1 MCETGI
7 KICGMRRIEDIEAA
21 NACRPDYIGFILSPG
36 FRRSVTPEAAEQLA
50 RRLAPGILK
59 VGVFVNESVERV
71 ASAAGF
77 LDLIQL
83 HGSEDNAYIRDLRGR
98 LMTTNDPRGRMMQ
111 LHGSE
116 DNAYIRDLRGR
127 LMTTNDPRGRMMTN
141 DPRGRLMTNDPRG
154 RLLIQAFRIRCVDDL
169 KTAMESE
176 ADYLLLDN
184 GTGTGEAFDW
194 SLISDAEEL
203 MCGEAAR
210 PWILAG
216 GLGPDNVAE
225 AVRRFRPY
233 AVDLSS
239 GAETDG
245 WKDPEKMARCVQA
258 VREAGREGGR

>member
-21 NACRPDYIGFILSPG
+21 NACRPDFIGFILSPG

-59 VGVFVNESVERV
+59 VGVFVNESVEKV
-71 ASAAGF
+71 VSAAGF

-83 HGSEDNAYIRDLRGR
+83 HGKEDNAYIRDLRGR
-98 LMTTNDPRGRMMQ
+98 LMTTNDPRGHM
-111 LHGSE
+111 
-116 DNAYIRDLRGR
+116 A
-127 LMTTNDPRGRMMTN
+127 TTN
-141 DPRGRLMTNDPRG
+141 DPRGRLMTTNDPRG
-154 RLLIQAFRIRCVDDL
+154 RLLIQAFRIRCANDL
-169 KTAMESE
+169 KRAMESE

-194 SLISDAEEL
+194 SLIRDAEAL
-203 MCGEAAR
+203 KRGAAAK

-225 AVRRFRPY
+225 AVRRFRPF

-258 VREAGREGGR
+258 VREAGREGASTRR

>member
-21 NACRPDYIGFILSPG
+21 NACRPDFIGFILSPG
-36 FRRSVTPEAAEQLA
+36 FRRSVTPEAAERLA

-83 HGSEDNAYIRDLRGR
+83 HGGR
-98 LMTTNDPRGRMMQ
+98 LMT
-111 LHGSE
+111 
-116 DNAYIRDLRGR
+116 
-127 LMTTNDPRGRMMTN
+127 
-141 DPRGRLMTNDPRG
+141 TNDPRG
-154 RLLIQAFRIRCVDDL
+154 RLLIQAFRIRCANDL
-169 KTAMESE
+169 KRAMESE

-194 SLISDAEEL
+194 SLIRDAEAL
-203 MCGEAAR
+203 KHGAAAK

-225 AVRRFRPY
+225 AVRRFRPF

-258 VREAGREGGR
+258 VREAGREGASTRR

>member
-7 KICGMRRIEDIEAA
+7 KICGMRRKEDIEAA

-36 FRRSVTPEAAEQLA
+36 FRRSVTPEDAELLA

-59 VGVFVNESVERV
+59 VGVFVNESVEKV
-71 ASAAGF
+71 AAAAEF

-83 HGSEDNAYIRDLRGR
+83 HGKEDNAYIRDLRGR
-98 LMTTNDPRGRMMQ
+98 LATTNDPRGHM
-111 LHGSE
+111 
-116 DNAYIRDLRGR
+116 A
-127 LMTTNDPRGRMMTN
+127 TTNDPRGHMAT
-141 DPRGRLMTNDPRG
+141 TNDPRG
-154 RLLIQAFRIRCVDDL
+154 RLLIQAFRIRSADDL
-169 KTAMESE
+169 KRAKESE

-194 SLISDAEEL
+194 SLISDAEVL
-203 MCGEAAR
+203 MCGEAAK

-225 AVRRFRPY
+225 AVRRFKPF

-258 VREAGREGGR
+258 VREAGRENSR

>member
-36 FRRSVTPEAAEQLA
+36 FRRSVTPEDAELLA

-59 VGVFVNESVERV
+59 VGVFVNESVEKV
-71 ASAAGF
+71 AAAAGF

-98 LMTTNDPRGRMMQ
+98 LATTNDPRGR
-111 LHGSE
+111 
-116 DNAYIRDLRGR
+116 AA
-127 LMTTNDPRGRMMTN
+127 T
-141 DPRGRLMTNDPRG
+141 TNDPRG
-154 RLLIQAFRIRCVDDL
+154 RLLIQAFRIRSADDL
-169 KTAMESE
+169 KRAKESE

-194 SLISDAEEL
+194 SLISDAEVL
-203 MCGEAAR
+203 MCGEAAK

-225 AVRRFRPY
+225 AVRRFKPF

-258 VREAGREGGR
+258 VREAGRENSR

>member
-7 KICGMRRIEDIEAA
+7 KICGMRRVEDIEAA

-59 VGVFVNESVERV
+59 VGVFVNESVENV
-71 ASAAGF
+71 AAAAGF

-98 LMTTNDPRGRMMQ
+98 LTTTNAPRGRMATTNDPRGR
-111 LHGSE
+111 L
-116 DNAYIRDLRGR
+116 
-127 LMTTNDPRGRMMTN
+127 TTTN

-154 RLLIQAFRIRCVDDL
+154 RLFRGRLLIQAFRIRCANDL
-169 KTAMESE
+169 KRAMESE

-194 SLISDAEEL
+194 SLIRDAEAL
-203 MCGEAAR
+203 KRGAAAR

-258 VREAGREGGR
+258 VREAGRETGR

>member
-7 KICGMRRIEDIEAA
+7 KICGMRRKEDIEAA

-36 FRRSVTPEAAEQLA
+36 FRRSVTPEDAELLA

-59 VGVFVNESVERV
+59 VGVFVNESVEKV
-71 ASAAGF
+71 AAAAGF

-98 LMTTNDPRGRMMQ
+98 LATTNDPRGR
-111 LHGSE
+111 
-116 DNAYIRDLRGR
+116 AA
-127 LMTTNDPRGRMMTN
+127 T
-141 DPRGRLMTNDPRG
+141 TNDPRG
-154 RLLIQAFRIRCVDDL
+154 RLLIQAFRIRSADDL
-169 KTAMESE
+169 KRAKESE

-194 SLISDAEEL
+194 SLISDAEVL
-203 MCGEAAR
+203 MCGEAAK

-225 AVRRFRPY
+225 AVRRFKPF

-258 VREAGREGGR
+258 VREAGRENSR

>member
-7 KICGMRRIEDIEAA
+7 KICGMRRKEDIEAA

-36 FRRSVTPEAAEQLA
+36 FRRSVTPEEAEQLA

-59 VGVFVNESVERV
+59 VGVFVNESVEKV
-71 ASAAGF
+71 VEAAGF

-98 LMTTNDPRGRMMQ
+98 MATSDPRGLLEATNDPRGRM
-111 LHGSE
+111 
-116 DNAYIRDLRGR
+116 
-127 LMTTNDPRGRMMTN
+127 TKPV
-141 DPRGRLMTNDPRG
+141 
-154 RLLIQAFRIRCVDDL
+154 IQAFRIRSADDL
-169 KTAMESE
+169 KRAMESE

-194 SLISDAEEL
+194 SLIRDAEAL
-203 MCGEAAR
+203 KRGAAAK

-258 VREAGREGGR
+258 VREAGREGASTRR

>member
-7 KICGMRRIEDIEAA
+7 KICGMRRKEDIEAA

-36 FRRSVTPEAAEQLA
+36 FRRSVTPEDAELLA

-59 VGVFVNESVERV
+59 VGVFVNESVEKV
-71 ASAAGF
+71 VEAAGF

-98 LMTTNDPRGRMMQ
+98 LATTNDPRGR
-111 LHGSE
+111 
-116 DNAYIRDLRGR
+116 AA
-127 LMTTNDPRGRMMTN
+127 T
-141 DPRGRLMTNDPRG
+141 TNDPRG
-154 RLLIQAFRIRCVDDL
+154 RLLIQAFRIRSADDL
-169 KTAMESE
+169 KRAMESE

-194 SLISDAEEL
+194 SLISEAETQQS
-203 MCGEAAR
+203 GAAAR

-225 AVRRFRPY
+225 AVRRFKPF

-258 VREAGREGGR
+258 VREAGRENSR

>member
-7 KICGMRRIEDIEAA
+7 KICGMRRKEDIEAA

-36 FRRSVTPEAAEQLA
+36 FRRSVTPEDAELLA

-59 VGVFVNESVERV
+59 VGVFVNESVEKV
-71 ASAAGF
+71 AAAAGF

-98 LMTTNDPRGRMMQ
+98 LATTNDPRGR
-111 LHGSE
+111 
-116 DNAYIRDLRGR
+116 AA
-127 LMTTNDPRGRMMTN
+127 T
-141 DPRGRLMTNDPRG
+141 TNDPRG
-154 RLLIQAFRIRCVDDL
+154 RLLIQAFRIRSADDL
-169 KTAMESE
+169 KRAMESE

-194 SLISDAEEL
+194 SLISEAETQQS
-203 MCGEAAR
+203 GAAAR

-225 AVRRFRPY
+225 AVRRFKPF

-258 VREAGREGGR
+258 VREAGRENSR

>member
-21 NACRPDYIGFILSPG
+21 NACRPDFIGFILSPG

-83 HGSEDNAYIRDLRGR
+83 HGKEDNAYIRDLRGQ
-98 LMTTNDPRGRMMQ
+98 LMTTNDPRGHM
-111 LHGSE
+111 
-116 DNAYIRDLRGR
+116 A
-127 LMTTNDPRGRMMTN
+127 TTN
-141 DPRGRLMTNDPRG
+141 DPRGRLMTTNDPRG
-154 RLLIQAFRIRCVDDL
+154 RLLIQAFRIRCANDL
-169 KTAMESE
+169 KRAMESE

-194 SLISDAEEL
+194 SLIRDAEAL
-203 MCGEAAR
+203 KRGAAAK

-225 AVRRFRPY
+225 AVRRFRPF

-258 VREAGREGGR
+258 VREAGREGASTRR

>member
-7 KICGMRRIEDIEAA
+7 KICGMRRKEDIEAA

-36 FRRSVTPEAAEQLA
+36 FR
-50 RRLAPGILK
+50 APGILK
-59 VGVFVNESVERV
+59 VGVFVNESVEKV
-71 ASAAGF
+71 VEAAGF

-98 LMTTNDPRGRMMQ
+98 LATTNDPRGR
-111 LHGSE
+111 
-116 DNAYIRDLRGR
+116 AA
-127 LMTTNDPRGRMMTN
+127 T
-141 DPRGRLMTNDPRG
+141 TNDPRG
-154 RLLIQAFRIRCVDDL
+154 RLLIQAFRIRSADDL
-169 KTAMESE
+169 KRAMESE

-194 SLISDAEEL
+194 SLISEAETQQS
-203 MCGEAAR
+203 GAAAR

-225 AVRRFRPY
+225 AVRRFKPF

-258 VREAGREGGR
+258 VREAGRENSR

>member
-1 MCETGI
+1 
-7 KICGMRRIEDIEAA
+7 
-21 NACRPDYIGFILSPG
+21 
-36 FRRSVTPEAAEQLA
+36 
-50 RRLAPGILK
+50 
-59 VGVFVNESVERV
+59 
-71 ASAAGF
+71 
-77 LDLIQL
+77 
-83 HGSEDNAYIRDLRGR
+83 
-98 LMTTNDPRGRMMQ
+98 
-111 LHGSE
+111 
-116 DNAYIRDLRGR
+116 
-127 LMTTNDPRGRMMTN
+127 
-141 DPRGRLMTNDPRG
+141 MTNDPRG

-194 SLISDAEEL
+194 SLISDAEVL

-258 VREAGREGGR
+258 VREAGREGASTRR

>member
-21 NACRPDYIGFILSPG
+21 NACRPDFIGFILSPG

-59 VGVFVNESVERV
+59 VGVFVNESVEKV
-71 ASAAGF
+71 VSAAGF

-83 HGSEDNAYIRDLRGR
+83 HGKEDNAYIRDLRGR
-98 LMTTNDPRGRMMQ
+98 LMTTNDPRGHM
-111 LHGSE
+111 
-116 DNAYIRDLRGR
+116 A
-127 LMTTNDPRGRMMTN
+127 TTN
-141 DPRGRLMTNDPRG
+141 DPRGRLMTTNDPRG
-154 RLLIQAFRIRCVDDL
+154 RLLIQAFRIRCANDL
-169 KTAMESE
+169 KRAMESE

-194 SLISDAEEL
+194 SLIRDAEAL
-203 MCGEAAR
+203 KHGAAAK

-225 AVRRFRPY
+225 AVRRFRPF

-258 VREAGREGGR
+258 VREAGREGASTRR

>member
-1 MCETGI
+1 MCETRI

-59 VGVFVNESVERV
+59 VGVFVNESVEKVV
-71 ASAAGF
+71 AAAGF
-77 LDLIQL
+77 LDMIQL
-83 HGSEDNAYIRDLRGR
+83 HGKEDNAYIRDLRGR
-98 LMTTNDPRGRMMQ
+98 LTTTTDPRGRM
-111 LHGSE
+111 
-116 DNAYIRDLRGR
+116 
-127 LMTTNDPRGRMMTN
+127 
-141 DPRGRLMTNDPRG
+141 MTNDPRG
-154 RLLIQAFRIRCVDDL
+154 RLLIQAFRIRCANDL
-169 KTAMESE
+169 KRAMGSE

-194 SLISDAEEL
+194 SLIRDAEAL
-203 MCGEAAR
+203 KRGAAAK

-225 AVRRFRPY
+225 AVRRFRPF

-258 VREAGREGGR
+258 VREAGREGASTRR

>member
-1 MCETGI
+1 MCETG
-7 KICGMRRIEDIEAA
+7 
-21 NACRPDYIGFILSPG
+21 G
-36 FRRSVTPEAAEQLA
+36 FRRSVTPEDAELLA

-59 VGVFVNESVERV
+59 VGVFVNESVEKV
-71 ASAAGF
+71 AAAAGF

-98 LMTTNDPRGRMMQ
+98 LATTNDPRGR
-111 LHGSE
+111 
-116 DNAYIRDLRGR
+116 AA
-127 LMTTNDPRGRMMTN
+127 T
-141 DPRGRLMTNDPRG
+141 TNDPRG
-154 RLLIQAFRIRCVDDL
+154 RLLIQAFRIRSADDL
-169 KTAMESE
+169 KRAKESE

-194 SLISDAEEL
+194 SLISDAEVL
-203 MCGEAAR
+203 MCGEAAK

-225 AVRRFRPY
+225 AVRRFKPF

-258 VREAGREGGR
+258 VREAGRENSR

>member
-7 KICGMRRIEDIEAA
+7 KICGMRRKEDIEAA

-36 FRRSVTPEAAEQLA
+36 FRRSVTPEDAELLA

-59 VGVFVNESVERV
+59 VGVFVNESVEKV
-71 ASAAGF
+71 AAAAGF

-98 LMTTNDPRGRMMQ
+98 LATTNDPRGRM
-111 LHGSE
+111 
-116 DNAYIRDLRGR
+116 
-127 LMTTNDPRGRMMTN
+127 TKPV
-141 DPRGRLMTNDPRG
+141 
-154 RLLIQAFRIRCVDDL
+154 IQAFRIRSADDL
-169 KTAMESE
+169 KRAMESE

-194 SLISDAEEL
+194 SLISDAEVL
-203 MCGEAAR
+203 MCGEAAK

-225 AVRRFRPY
+225 AVRRFKPF

-258 VREAGREGGR
+258 VREAGRENSR

>member
-7 KICGMRRIEDIEAA
+7 KICGMRRVEDIEAA

-59 VGVFVNESVERV
+59 VGVFVNESVEKV
-71 ASAAGF
+71 AAAAGF
-77 LDLIQL
+77 LDMIQL
-83 HGSEDNAYIRDLRGR
+83 HGKEDNAYIRDLRGR
-98 LMTTNDPRGRMMQ
+98 LTTTND
-111 LHGSE
+111 L
-116 DNAYIRDLRGR
+116 
-127 LMTTNDPRGRMMTN
+127 
-141 DPRGRLMTNDPRG
+141 RGRLMTNDPKG
-154 RLLIQAFRIRCVDDL
+154 RLLIQAFRIRCANDL
-169 KTAMESE
+169 KRAMESE

-194 SLISDAEEL
+194 SLIRDAEAL
-203 MCGEAAR
+203 KRGEAAR

-258 VREAGREGGR
+258 VREAGRETGR

>member
-7 KICGMRRIEDIEAA
+7 KICGMRRKEDIEAA

-36 FRRSVTPEAAEQLA
+36 FRRSVTPEEAEQLA

-59 VGVFVNESVERV
+59 VGVFVNESVEKV
-71 ASAAGF
+71 VEAAGF

-98 LMTTNDPRGRMMQ
+98 MATSDPRGLLEATNDPRGRM
-111 LHGSE
+111 
-116 DNAYIRDLRGR
+116 
-127 LMTTNDPRGRMMTN
+127 TKPV
-141 DPRGRLMTNDPRG
+141 
-154 RLLIQAFRIRCVDDL
+154 IQAFRIRSADDL
-169 KTAMESE
+169 KRAMESE

-194 SLISDAEEL
+194 SLIRDAEAL
-203 MCGEAAR
+203 KRGAAAK

-245 WKDPEKMARCVQA
+245 WKDPEKMVRCVQA
-258 VREAGREGGR
+258 VREAGR

>member
-1 MCETGI
+1 MSETRI

-36 FRRSVTPEAAEQLA
+36 FRRSVTPEEAEQLA

-98 LMTTNDPRGRMMQ
+98 LMTNDPRGRM
-111 LHGSE
+111 
-116 DNAYIRDLRGR
+116 
-127 LMTTNDPRGRMMTN
+127 TKPV
-141 DPRGRLMTNDPRG
+141 
-154 RLLIQAFRIRCVDDL
+154 IQAFRIRCADDL
-169 KTAMESE
+169 KRAMESE

-194 SLISDAEEL
+194 SLISEAETQQS
-203 MCGEAAR
+203 GAAAR

-225 AVRRFRPY
+225 AVRRFRPF

-258 VREAGREGGR
+258 VREAGREMIRQGG

>member
-36 FRRSVTPEAAEQLA
+36 FRRSVTPEDAELLA

-83 HGSEDNAYIRDLRGR
+83 HGKEDNAYIRDLRGR
-98 LMTTNDPRGRMMQ
+98 LMTTNDPRGR
-111 LHGSE
+111 
-116 DNAYIRDLRGR
+116 
-127 LMTTNDPRGRMMTN
+127 
-141 DPRGRLMTNDPRG
+141 
-154 RLLIQAFRIRCVDDL
+154 LLIQAFRIRCANDL
-169 KTAMESE
+169 KRAMESE

-194 SLISDAEEL
+194 SLIRDAEAL
-203 MCGEAAR
+203 KRGEAAR

-258 VREAGREGGR
+258 VREAGREGASTRR

>member
-36 FRRSVTPEAAEQLA
+36 FRRSVTPEDAELLA

-83 HGSEDNAYIRDLRGR
+83 HGKEDNAYIRDLRGR
-98 LMTTNDPRGRMMQ
+98 LMTTNDPRGHM
-111 LHGSE
+111 
-116 DNAYIRDLRGR
+116 A
-127 LMTTNDPRGRMMTN
+127 T
-141 DPRGRLMTNDPRG
+141 TNDPRG
-154 RLLIQAFRIRCVDDL
+154 RLLIQAFRIRSADDL
-169 KTAMESE
+169 KRALESE

-194 SLISDAEEL
+194 SLISDAEVL
-203 MCGEAAR
+203 MCGEAAK

-225 AVRRFRPY
+225 AVRRFKPF

-258 VREAGREGGR
+258 VREAGRENSR

>member
-7 KICGMRRIEDIEAA
+7 KICGMRRKEDIEAA

-36 FRRSVTPEAAEQLA
+36 FRRSVTPEDAELLA

-59 VGVFVNESVERV
+59 VGVFVNESVEKV
-71 ASAAGF
+71 AAAAGF

-98 LMTTNDPRGRMMQ
+98 LATTNDPRGR
-111 LHGSE
+111 
-116 DNAYIRDLRGR
+116 AA
-127 LMTTNDPRGRMMTN
+127 T
-141 DPRGRLMTNDPRG
+141 TNDPRG
-154 RLLIQAFRIRCVDDL
+154 RLLIQAFRIRSADDL
-169 KTAMESE
+169 KRAKESE

-194 SLISDAEEL
+194 SLISDAEVL
-203 MCGEAAR
+203 MCGEAAK

-225 AVRRFRPY
+225 AVRRFKPF

-245 WKDPEKMARCVQA
+245 WKDPEKMTRCVQA
-258 VREAGREGGR
+258 VREAGRENSR

>member
-1 MCETGI
+1 MSETRI
-7 KICGMRRIEDIEAA
+7 KICGMRRKEDIEAA

-36 FRRSVTPEAAEQLA
+36 FRRSVTPEDAELLA

-59 VGVFVNESVERV
+59 VGVFVNESVEKV
-71 ASAAGF
+71 VEAAGF

-98 LMTTNDPRGRMMQ
+98 IATSDPRGLLEATNDPRGRFAATNDPRGRM
-111 LHGSE
+111 
-116 DNAYIRDLRGR
+116 
-127 LMTTNDPRGRMMTN
+127 TKPV
-141 DPRGRLMTNDPRG
+141 
-154 RLLIQAFRIRCVDDL
+154 IQAFRIRSADDL
-169 KTAMESE
+169 KRAMESE

-194 SLISDAEEL
+194 SLISDAEVL
-203 MCGEAAR
+203 MCGEAAK

-225 AVRRFRPY
+225 AVRRFKPF

-245 WKDPEKMARCVQA
+245 WKDPEKMTRCVQA
-258 VREAGREGGR
+258 VREAGRENSR

>member
-7 KICGMRRIEDIEAA
+7 KICGMRRKEDIEAA

-36 FRRSVTPEAAEQLA
+36 FRRSVTPEDAELLA

-98 LMTTNDPRGRMMQ
+98 LATTNDPRGR
-111 LHGSE
+111 
-116 DNAYIRDLRGR
+116 AA
-127 LMTTNDPRGRMMTN
+127 T
-141 DPRGRLMTNDPRG
+141 TNDPRG
-154 RLLIQAFRIRCVDDL
+154 RLLIQAFRIRSADDL
-169 KTAMESE
+169 KRAMESE

-194 SLISDAEEL
+194 SLISEAETQQS
-203 MCGEAAR
+203 GAAAR

-225 AVRRFRPY
+225 AVRRFKPF

-258 VREAGREGGR
+258 VREAGRENSR

>member
-21 NACRPDYIGFILSPG
+21 NACRPDYIGFILSSG
-36 FRRSVTPEAAEQLA
+36 FRRSVTPEAAELLA

-59 VGVFVNESVERV
+59 VGVFVNESVEKV
-71 ASAAGF
+71 VSAAGF
-77 LDLIQL
+77 LDMIQL
-83 HGSEDNAYIRDLRGR
+83 HGKEDNAYIRDLRGR
-98 LMTTNDPRGRMMQ
+98 LMTT
-111 LHGSE
+111 S
-116 DNAYIRDLRGR
+116 
-127 LMTTNDPRGRMMTN
+127 DPRGRMMTN

-154 RLLIQAFRIRCVDDL
+154 RLLIQAFRIRCANDL
-169 KTAMESE
+169 KRAMESE

-194 SLISDAEEL
+194 SLIRDAEAL
-203 MCGEAAR
+203 KRGAAAK

-225 AVRRFRPY
+225 AVRRFRPF

-258 VREAGREGGR
+258 VREAGRKAASTRR